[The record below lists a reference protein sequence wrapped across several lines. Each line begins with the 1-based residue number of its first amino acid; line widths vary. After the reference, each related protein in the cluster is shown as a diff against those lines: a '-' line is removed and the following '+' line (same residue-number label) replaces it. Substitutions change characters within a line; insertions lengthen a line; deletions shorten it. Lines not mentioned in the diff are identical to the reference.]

1 MLEQTRARHQRRVVT
16 ASASTPWQPGTR
28 FRGRVSGRWHCRS
41 VAYDQIRHV
50 GLSQS
55 PKIGPRLLPGRRCPH
70 ARLGWQVLSPHSAR
84 RSQAAAPRARWRMTP
99 HRPPPTAAQLRP
111 RATSPPRRRAGA
123 AIAPV
128 AHGSARGA
136 RLGLR
141 HLRSRGAK
149 ALRTAAQGEEST
161 RHVGLLHA
169 KVRTAPPS
177 RRAAAQQP
185 ECDALQMQLSPST

>member
-16 ASASTPWQPGTR
+16 ASASTPWQPVTR

-123 AIAPV
+123 ASRAGGARKRTRRAAWIATPAQPRREGAAHGGAGRREHPPRGFVARQGAHGAPV
-128 AHGSARGA
+128 AA
-136 RLGLR
+136 
-141 HLRSRGAK
+141 RSRT
-149 ALRTAAQGEEST
+149 TA
-161 RHVGLLHA
+161 
-169 KVRTAPPS
+169 
-177 RRAAAQQP
+177 
-185 ECDALQMQLSPST
+185 